1 MKTRVTKGWKLFG
14 TNEQDAYSAEARR
27 KYDTYCIKLDRKTK
41 RLKADELQKWID
53 NAYEAGVARKES
65 YQKAKS
71 EGILKTRKEKIALK
85 EARKAERKAKR
96 LAKKG

>member
-27 KYDTYCIKLDRKTK
+27 KYDVYCINLDRKTK
-41 RLKADELQKWID
+41 RLKGEELQKWVD
-53 NAYEAGVARKES
+53 DAYEAGVARKES

-96 LAKKG
+96 LTKKG

>member
-1 MKTRVTKGWKLFG
+1 MKTRVAKGWKLFG

-27 KYDTYCIKLDRKTK
+27 KYDTYCINLDRKTK
-41 RLKADELQKWID
+41 RLKADELQQWTD
-53 NAYEAGVARKES
+53 NAYAEGIARKES